1 MGKRREKLV
10 ERFQQLPALL
20 GTDGEPL
27 SPSELILSA
36 WLNMSFIISAAEP
49 KEWTGSNEERD
60 RTTNW
65 LDSRSNPKYQRSE
78 SPIKKYFSA
87 VSGIADQR
95 ERFSAMM
102 VGP

>member
-1 MGKRREKLV
+1 MGKQREGFVK
-10 ERFQQLPALL
+10 RFQGLTVLL
-20 GTDGEPL
+20 GTDGESL
-27 SPSELILSA
+27 SSSELILSA
-36 WLNMSFIISAAEP
+36 WFNMSFTISAAEA
-49 KEWTGSNEERD
+49 KEWTGANEERD

-78 SPIKKYFSA
+78 SPIKRYFSV

>member
-1 MGKRREKLV
+1 MGKQREKLV
-10 ERFQQLPALL
+10 ERYQRLTVLL
-20 GTDGEPL
+20 GTDGEL
-27 SPSELILSA
+27 SSSELILSA
-36 WLNMSFIISAAEP
+36 WLNMSFTISAAEP
-49 KEWTGSNEERD
+49 KEWTGSNDERD

-78 SPIKKYFSA
+78 SPIKRYFSA